1 LSGGGA
7 GALSAIGVIEELER
21 AGIHIDCVAGTSA
34 GAAVG
39 AAFAAGRLEAFRA
52 RMTSM
57 TRTRLVTSFDPVL
70 SGPGLIAGRRA
81 MEYIQPYIGGLIED
95 LPLPYA
101 AVATD
106 LDSGEEIVIDR
117 GPVRDAVRASIAI
130 PGILT
135 PKERDGRLLI
145 DGGLT
150 NPLPTSV
157 ARALGADFVIAVTT
171 LPLEP
176 DSPAVSLRA
185 TVVGRLRGDEAGEE
199 EAERPGLFDVLAK
212 SSRLIQARIA
222 RTRLRES
229 PPDALIHVPFTGIGL
244 MEFDRVAEAVE
255 KGHAAGRDALPRV
268 LTLMGLAGIHVEAP
282 EEREERETTHTPDA
296 PADRP
301 PVSGRGKRDDGSAA

>member
-1 LSGGGA
+1 
-7 GALSAIGVIEELER
+7 VIQELVA

-39 AAFAAGRLEAFRA
+39 AAFAAGRLDPFCA
-52 RMTSM
+52 RMVSM
-57 TRTRLVTSFDPVL
+57 TRARLVTSFDPIL
-70 SGPGLIAGRRA
+70 AGSGLIGGRRA
-81 MEYIQPYIGGLIED
+81 MEYIQPYIGGMIEE

-106 LDSGEEIVIDR
+106 LESGEEIVIDR

-135 PKERDGRLLI
+135 PKEHDGRFLI

-171 LPLEP
+171 LPLDA
-176 DSPAVSLRA
+176 DSPAISLREQVA
-185 TVVGRLRGDEAGEE
+185 REAARERPVDEKR
-199 EAERPGLFDVLAK
+199 ERPGLFDVIAQ

-222 RTRLRES
+222 RVRLRES
-229 PPDALIHVPFTGIGL
+229 PPDALIRISVTAIGL
-244 MEFDRVAEAVE
+244 MEFDRVGEAVE
-255 KGHAAGRDALPRV
+255 IGRAAARDALPRV
-268 LTLMGLAGIHVEAP
+268 LTLMEIAGIPLGSDEADP
-282 EEREERETTHTPDA
+282 SRRVND
-296 PADRP
+296 D
-301 PVSGRGKRDDGSAA
+301 PVA